1 MTFELINI
9 TPFAIAFI
17 VIAALAVL
25 LAVGAISEFL
35 FSNHSVRVARHE
47 SIPTYY
53 GQLLG
58 AH

>member
-1 MTFELINI
+1 MSFELINLN
-9 TPFAIAFI
+9 AF
-17 VIAALAVL
+17 VFTVVALAGLALV
-25 LAVGAISEFL
+25 LAVAAGAEF
-35 FSNHSVRVARHE
+35 FTSNHRVRVARQQ